1 MTARRFSLSNT
12 LAKIEKIGNA
22 TRCLFFHTYHIII
35 QNKDLYSHSN
45 NQNIAMKRVILALL
59 LALPLSAT
67 AQEKIK
73 VACIGNSVTYGFK
86 HKEPAK
92 TSYPTQL
99 QQLLGNGYEVRNFG
113 HSGATLL
120 SKGHR
125 PYINLPE
132 YNAALKFAPDIAI
145 IHLGLNDTD
154 PRNWP
159 NYRDEFYSDYT
170 AIIEQLRKSNPD
182 ANCKIYI
189 CRMSPIF
196 HWHRRFKSGTR
207 DWYWQIQEVIEEI
220 AGDYDIELIDLS
232 RYLYHRPDL
241 MPDALHPD
249 EEGAGIIA
257 KQVYS
262 AITNDYGGLSLPA
275 IYSDNMVIQRD
286 KPFIVKGTANTGD
299 KVTVKL
305 GKQKAKAVANDWGE
319 WETTFAPM
327 EADGRSY
334 TLTVE
339 CGKQKLTYHNIVV
352 GEVWLCSGQSNMA
365 FMVKETSHSEQSL
378 ANVDG
383 KDIRLYDMKP
393 RVLTNNVE
401 WDSIDLVRLNNHD
414 YFLPTSWQMQNRQ
427 NVGDF
432 SAVAYHFGSMLADSL
447 GVPVGLICNAVG
459 GAPAEAFIDRKTLE
473 FHPVLVDILYN
484 WKENDMIQDWC
495 RGRAKQNIAKSITPL
510 QRHPYEPCYLY
521 ETGIMPITHYPIR
534 GAVWYQGES
543 NAHNIELHEVI
554 FPTLVDSWRRTWNDA
569 EMPFYFVQL
578 SGINRPSWPHFRDS
592 QRRLAAAIPHCD
604 FAVSSDKGH
613 PTDVH
618 PKEKAPVGERLARL
632 ALNQTYGMSH
642 IAQHG
647 PTPVSARIVDG
658 KTIIEFGEAIE
669 LKTSDGKPLR
679 GLETA
684 GRTGEFSKIND
695 DRKAIIEGNRIIIDT
710 AVHRVRYAWKP
721 FTDANLVNEANLPA
735 STFEIMVE

>member
-1 MTARRFSLSNT
+1 
-12 LAKIEKIGNA
+12 
-22 TRCLFFHTYHIII
+22 
-35 QNKDLYSHSN
+35 
-45 NQNIAMKRVILALL
+45 MKRLLILL
-59 LALPLSAT
+59 LALLPLMGW
-67 AQEKIK
+67 AQNKIK
-73 VACIGNSVTYGFK
+73 VACIGNSVTYGMT
-86 HKEPAK
+86 HKNPAE

-99 QQLLGNGYEVRNFG
+99 QQMLGDGYEVRNFG

-132 YNAALKFAPDIAI
+132 YKAALEFAPDIAV

-159 NYRDEFYSDYT
+159 NYRDEFYSDYIN
-170 AIIEQLRKSNPD
+170 IIEAVRETNP
-182 ANCKIYI
+182 NVKVYVCQ
-189 CRMSPIF
+189 MTPIF

-207 DWYWQIQEVIEEI
+207 DWYWQIQELIPWI
-220 AGDYDIELIDLS
+220 AQYDAFELINLS

-241 MPDALHPD
+241 MPDALHPN
-249 EEGAGIIA
+249 EEGATIIA

-262 AITNDYGGLSLPA
+262 AITDNYGGLSLPA
-275 IYSDNMVIQRD
+275 IYSDNMVIQRG

-299 KVTVKL
+299 QVTVKL
-305 GKQKAKAVANDWGE
+305 GKQKTKAIADEQGE
-319 WETTFAPM
+319 WEATFPPM
-327 EADGRSY
+327 QADGKSY
-334 TLTVE
+334 TMTVE
-339 CGKQKLTYHNIVV
+339 CGKQKLTYNNIAV

-365 FMVKETSHSEQSL
+365 FMVKESSHIEQSL
-378 ANVDG
+378 ANVKG

-393 RVLTNNVE
+393 RVLTNNIE
-401 WDSIDLVRLNNHD
+401 WDSVDLVKLNNHD
-414 YFLPTSWQMQNRQ
+414 YYLPTTWQMQDEQ
-427 NVGDF
+427 NVSNF
-432 SAVAYHFGSMLADSL
+432 SAVAYHFGAMLADSL
-447 GVPVGLICNAVG
+447 DVPVGLICNAVG

-495 RGRAKQNIAKSITPL
+495 RGRAKQNIAKSGNKL

-521 ETGIMPITHYPIR
+521 ETGIMPIADYPIK
-534 GAVWYQGES
+534 GAIWYQGES
-543 NAHNIELHEVI
+543 NAHNVELHEVI
-554 FPTLVDSWRRTWNDA
+554 FPTLIDSWRRTWNDA

-592 QRRLAAAIPHCD
+592 QRRLAAEIPDCD

-642 IAQHG
+642 VAQHG
-647 PTPVSARIVDG
+647 PTPVSAKAIDS
-658 KTIIEFGEAIE
+658 KIILEFSNAKE
-669 LKTSDGKPLR
+669 LKTSDGTALR
-679 GLETA
+679 GLEA
-684 GRTGEFSKIND
+684 GAAVGPLSNIASENIK
-695 DRKAIIEGNRIIIDT
+695 IEGNRIIIEGHAT
-710 AVHRVRYAWKP
+710 AQRIRYAWKP
-721 FTDANLVNEANLPA
+721 FTDANLVNETGLPA
-735 STFEIMVE
+735 STFEIEVF